1 MRRIISVTAVALVLL
16 GGSFTTASAATTTD
30 SSHHGRTT
38 TLHFINRMVDGAQ
51 LDLGAP
57 GLSLG
62 DQRVFTDDLFQDGR
76 RVGQDHGYCTVTRI
90 TGTAPSRTVTSEC
103 LATAILP
110 RGQITAQGTAT
121 GPEQGAPPPFANAVT
136 GGTGAYR
143 TARGEVRISPISNT
157 ESDITMRLIL

>member
-1 MRRIISVTAVALVLL
+1 MRRIISVTALTVVLL
-16 GGSFTTASAATTTD
+16 GGSFTTASAATTNG
-30 SSHHGRTT
+30 SSADGRTT
-38 TLHFINRMVDGAQ
+38 TLHFSNREVDEAQ

-76 RVGQDHGYCTVTRI
+76 RVGEDHGYCMITRI

-103 LATAILP
+103 VATAILP
-110 RGQITAQGTAT
+110 RGQITAQGIAT

-143 TARGEVRISPISNT
+143 TAHGEIRISPISDT
-157 ESDITMRLIL
+157 EADITMRLIL